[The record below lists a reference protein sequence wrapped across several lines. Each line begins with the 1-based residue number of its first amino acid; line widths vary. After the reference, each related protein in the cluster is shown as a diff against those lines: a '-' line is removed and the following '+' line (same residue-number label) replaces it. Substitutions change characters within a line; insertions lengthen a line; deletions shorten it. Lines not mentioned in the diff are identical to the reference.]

1 MRRTITYALFAL
13 FALLNCVF
21 QGCEEAEELIQQAEK
36 NVVVENDIVN
46 LTFNKQKFYVHV
58 ISNCD
63 YEIIIPEQ
71 DKNCVRL
78 VEDSRTKAINESD
91 VLFAVEE
98 NEEYNTRSTTIVFS
112 AGSSNKADTVY
123 VTQDKGINSLVK
135 ALRKD
140 NSISLFYQALEMT
153 GMIDSIRGYIDESF
167 VSLKYDQPG
176 RLQSLGSEFLVNN
189 LDTMFIKY
197 TVFCE
202 TDDVLRQQYNITTI
216 EQLIEFCK
224 SIYDESFP
232 ADANLY
238 NSNYTDRRNPLNRF
252 ISYHI
257 LPMGVSYDK
266 LNPINEISKE
276 RFIKWNE
283 IDFEDFYSPMLQHSV
298 LKVSTPY
305 QSEVRYLNRKGT
317 TVSGIA
323 VDPNG
328 IVADNGFAFHISD
341 VLTYS
346 KNVREN
352 VLDTRI
358 RVLASTLFP
367 EMMSNGARAMSDEY
381 KVMSFNDQYNRSY
394 IMHKGDGYVYLSY
407 FKSRD
412 LKYMGE
418 GVYLNMNVDISIKL
432 PSVPSDG
439 LYEIRLCSH
448 GGGSNFYQFYLNDS
462 KCGEPFAA
470 LNGSWSDWW
479 KYDSDLNDESMII
492 AYDDTLRAHGYMK
505 GVASYASPFLDGTL
519 RDWST
524 CYRYIIGS
532 DIYMEAD
539 KDYYLRIQG
548 LSNDDFYGGQAY
560 YSSDIGIEMI
570 EIVPKKVYDG
580 PVREDKN

>member
-1 MRRTITYALFAL
+1 MRRTNTYALFAL

-58 ISNCD
+58 FSNCD

-71 DKNCVRL
+71 DKNWVRL

-167 VSLKYDQPG
+167 VSLKYDQPD
-176 RLQSLGSEFLVNN
+176 RLQSRGNEFLVNN

-224 SIYDESFP
+224 NIYDESFP

-238 NSNYTDRRNPLNRF
+238 NSDYTDRRNPLNRF

-317 TVSGIA
+317 AESGIE
-323 VDPNG
+323 VNPNG
-328 IVADNGFAFHISD
+328 IVASNGYAFHISD
-341 VLTYS
+341 VLIYS
-346 KNVREN
+346 KYVREN
-352 VLDTRI
+352 VFDTRMRI
-358 RVLASTLFP
+358 LGSTLFP
-367 EMMSNGARAMSDEY
+367 EMMTNGARERNDAY
-381 KVMSFNDQYNRSY
+381 QVISFNDYYKRSFTMHSEDSY
-394 IMHKGDGYVYLSY
+394 IYLSQ
-407 FKSRD
+407 FKAYD
-412 LKYMGE
+412 YKYMGE
-418 GVYLNMNVDISIKL
+418 SVYLNYNTDISFKL
-432 PSVPSDG
+432 PSVPTDG
-439 LYEIRLCSH
+439 LYEIRLSCRSS
-448 GGGSNFYQFYLNDS
+448 GGKCYQFYLNNS
-462 KCGEPFAA
+462 KYGAPFT
-470 LNGSWSDWW
+470 LSMPEEWYDWW
-479 KYDSDLNDESMII
+479 KEDQYLGDESII
-492 AYDDTLRAHGYMK
+492 NAYDDTLRAHGYMK
-505 GVASYASPFLDGTL
+505 GVASYAVPSLEMTL
-519 RDWST
+519 RDIYV

-532 DIYMEAD
+532 DIYMEAN

-548 LSNDDFYGGQAY
+548 LDNDS
-560 YSSDIGIEMI
+560 YSQGWYCGDLGLEII
-570 EIVPKKVYDG
+570 EIVPKNVYDG

>member
-1 MRRTITYALFAL
+1 MRRTFSYSLLTL

-21 QGCEEAEELIQQAEK
+21 QGCEEAEELIQQAEE

-58 ISNCD
+58 FSNCD

-71 DKNCVRL
+71 DKNWVKL
-78 VEDSRTKAINESD
+78 VEDSRTESINESD

-112 AGSSNKADTVY
+112 VGSSNKADTVY
-123 VTQDKGINSLVK
+123 VTQEKGINSLAK

-140 NSISLFYQALEMT
+140 KSISLFYQALVLT

-167 VSLKYDQPG
+167 VSLKYDQPR
-176 RLQSLGSEFLVNN
+176 RLQSRGNEFLVNN
-189 LDTMFIKY
+189 LDTMYIKY

-238 NSNYTDRRNPLNRF
+238 NSDYTDRRNPLNRF

-266 LNPINEISKE
+266 LNPINEISKV

-305 QSEVRYLNRKGT
+305 QSDVKYLNRKGT

-323 VDPNG
+323 VNSNG

-341 VLTYS
+341 VLSYS

-352 VLDTRI
+352 VLDTRMRI
-358 RVLASTLFP
+358 LGSTLFP
-367 EMMSNGARAMSDEY
+367 EMMTNGARERNDGY
-381 KVMSFNDQYNRSY
+381 QVISFNDYYKRSFTMHSEDSY
-394 IMHKGDGYVYLSY
+394 IYLSQ
-407 FKSRD
+407 FKAYD
-412 LKYMGE
+412 YKYMGE
-418 GVYLNMNVDISIKL
+418 SVYLNYNADISFKL
-432 PSVPSDG
+432 PSVPTDG
-439 LYEIRLCSH
+439 LYEIRLSCRSS
-448 GGGSNFYQFYLNDS
+448 GGKCYQFYLNNS
-462 KCGEPFAA
+462 KYGAPFS
-470 LNGSWSDWW
+470 LSMPEEWHDWW
-479 KYDSDLNDESMII
+479 KEDQYLGDESII
-492 AYDDTLRAHGYMK
+492 NAYDDTLKAHGYMK
-505 GVASYASPFLDGTL
+505 GVASYAVPSLDMTM
-519 RDWST
+519 RDINT
-524 CYRYIIGS
+524 CYRYLIGS
-532 DIYMEAD
+532 DIYMEAN

-548 LSNDDFYGGQAY
+548 LDNEK
-560 YSSDIGIEMI
+560 YSQGLYCGDLGLEII
-570 EIVPKKVYDG
+570 EIVPKNVYDG

>member
-224 SIYDESFP
+224 SIYD
-232 ADANLY
+232 
-238 NSNYTDRRNPLNRF
+238 
-252 ISYHI
+252 
-257 LPMGVSYDK
+257 
-266 LNPINEISKE
+266 
-276 RFIKWNE
+276 
-283 IDFEDFYSPMLQHSV
+283 
-298 LKVSTPY
+298 
-305 QSEVRYLNRKGT
+305 
-317 TVSGIA
+317 
-323 VDPNG
+323 
-328 IVADNGFAFHISD
+328 IVA
-341 VLTYS
+341 
-346 KNVREN
+346 K
-352 VLDTRI
+352 
-358 RVLASTLFP
+358 
-367 EMMSNGARAMSDEY
+367 
-381 KVMSFNDQYNRSY
+381 
-394 IMHKGDGYVYLSY
+394 
-407 FKSRD
+407 
-412 LKYMGE
+412 
-418 GVYLNMNVDISIKL
+418 
-432 PSVPSDG
+432 
-439 LYEIRLCSH
+439 
-448 GGGSNFYQFYLNDS
+448 
-462 KCGEPFAA
+462 
-470 LNGSWSDWW
+470 
-479 KYDSDLNDESMII
+479 
-492 AYDDTLRAHGYMK
+492 
-505 GVASYASPFLDGTL
+505 
-519 RDWST
+519 
-524 CYRYIIGS
+524 
-532 DIYMEAD
+532 
-539 KDYYLRIQG
+539 
-548 LSNDDFYGGQAY
+548 
-560 YSSDIGIEMI
+560 
-570 EIVPKKVYDG
+570 
-580 PVREDKN
+580 